1 MKSPLIYLTAVK
13 LKNQL
18 REAVKHPAK
27 LIYALVLAGL
37 LILTVAGGQMEG
49 EASELRPLYELTAIM
64 VLFYSLMFL
73 ITFMNGVSGGAGNY
87 PMFTLSDVSMLF
99 PSPLRPNKIL
109 FYGLFRQL
117 GLSLLLGFFLLF
129 QYSWLHAGYG
139 VDYVHILLIVVGY
152 GLCLFLGQVCAMA
165 VYTRTSGNDRAR
177 SIVKYCIYGLTIGF
191 VLWMLSVCLPGLFA
205 VGASGSLEDEEGF
218 VMAFATSGVLEAA
231 AGFLAHIGI
240 FFPVSGWAAGFVG
253 GILSGEWLTAALCA
267 VLMLAAFGIALLL
280 VVKNKNNYYEDVL
293 QTAEVA
299 QSAITAKR
307 EGQPAEVT
315 PKKVRVG
322 KTGLGKGQGASA
334 IFHKHMLEN
343 RRSGAFLF
351 SKTSLIFMVVII
363 GCAVLYSF
371 IFSGE
376 EDGTAAF
383 VAVFTMSTYMQIF
396 SESTGR
402 FNWEL
407 TKPYIYLM
415 PEPPLKKLLWAI
427 GENLLADCCEAVVIF
442 IPVSVIL
449 HIGPLDM
456 LMCIV
461 ARISFSLLFIS
472 GNMLVERVFG
482 GVRSKG
488 LIMFF
493 YIVAMML
500 LAVPGVA
507 LGVLLLSTELL
518 PGAAGMLFG
527 LALANVP
534 IAVLVMFLCRNLLQY
549 SEFSGR

>member
-1 MKSPLIYLTAVK
+1 MKSPLMYLTAVK

-18 REAVKHPAK
+18 KEGVKHPAK
-27 LIYALVLAGL
+27 LIYVLFIAAMLALVAFTGN
-37 LILTVAGGQMEG
+37 G
-49 EASELRPLYELTAIM
+49 EPQGDLRPLYELTAIM
-64 VLFYSLMFL
+64 VLFYSMMFL
-73 ITFMNGVSGGAGNY
+73 ISFLNGVNGGAGNY

-99 PSPLRPNKIL
+99 PSPLRPNKVL

-129 QYSWLHAGYG
+129 QYSWLHMAYGLGYG
-139 VDYVHILLIVVGY
+139 YLVFIVIGY

-165 VYTRTSGNDRAR
+165 VYVRTSGNERAR
-177 SIVKYCIYGLTIGF
+177 AIAKYCVYGLTVGF
-191 VLWMLSVCLPGLFA
+191 VVWMLFSCLPGFLSKASFGPA
-205 VGASGSLEDEEGF
+205 SEASGF
-218 VMAFATSGVLEAA
+218 MAAFELSGIIEAG
-231 AGFLAHIGI
+231 AGFLAQIGI
-240 FFPVSGWAAGFVG
+240 YFPVSGWAAGFVG
-253 GILSGEWLTAALCA
+253 GIISGNWLTAGLCA
-267 VLMLAAFGIALLL
+267 FLMLAAFGAALLL

-322 KTGLGKGQGASA
+322 KTGLDKGAGASA
-334 IFHKHMLEN
+334 IFYKHMLEN
-343 RRSGAFLF
+343 RRSGAFMF
-351 SKTSLIFMVVII
+351 SKTSLIFMAVII
-363 GCAVLYSF
+363 GCAFLYSM
-371 IFSGE
+371 IFSDE

-383 VAVFTMSTYMQIF
+383 VAVFVMSTYMQIF

-407 TKPYIYLM
+407 TKPYIYLL

-449 HIGPLDM
+449 GMNPLDTVLCM
-456 LMCIV
+456 V
-461 ARISFSLLFIS
+461 ARVSFALLFIS

-482 GVRSKG
+482 SVRSKG
-488 LIMFF
+488 MILLF
-493 YIVAMML
+493 YFLAMMI
-500 LAVPGVA
+500 LAVPGIVA
-507 LGVLLLSTELL
+507 GVLLLMTELL
-518 PGAAGMLFG
+518 PGAAGMLLG
-527 LALANVP
+527 LAIANVP
-534 IAVLVMFLCRNLLQY
+534 VAVLVMFLCRNLLQY
-549 SEFSGR
+549 SEFHGR